1 MRWQKGQRRGA
12 FDGMTGLM
20 VSSHEVGVIGLIPCT
35 GEAPKAL
42 GFHDLMRDGV
52 DFLLMEA

>member
-1 MRWQKGQRRGA
+1 
-12 FDGMTGLM
+12 MTGLM

-35 GEAPKAL
+35 GEAPRAL
-42 GFHDLMRDGV
+42 GFHDLMRDSV